1 MATFETIKLDKGL
14 YRSPFGINAELEH
27 IDPSENYKGT
37 SLEGLDAFER
47 QLKRFDIKI
56 KGANSSPIEK
66 FFQTSDSAVLFP
78 EYVSR
83 AVRQGMNENCNIDDI
98 IATRTDINGLDYRT
112 IASLPE
118 KEIGEEIS
126 EYNPIAEGGNIPE
139 AHIKTKSNLVK
150 LHKSGK
156 MLVASYEA
164 LRFQRL
170 DIFSVALREIGAY
183 LSRIQTAEAISAI
196 LEGDGNDNAVKVI
209 ERDSTAPLS
218 YSDLVKLWSS
228 LDPYTMNTIITSGDI
243 ASRIMCFPEM
253 RDAAAGLNFHATGKA
268 ITPLGANLII
278 SKMVNNGVLAFDR
291 NYTLEMVTA
300 GGIVTDF
307 DKLIDRQ
314 LERAAITQTYGFAKI
329 CDKASVAM
337 TLGETE

>member
-14 YRSPFGINAELEH
+14 YRSGLGINAELER

-56 KGANSSPIEK
+56 KGASSSPIEK

-83 AVRQGMNENCNIDDI
+83 AVKQGMKEACNVDDL

-112 IASLPE
+112 IESLPE
-118 KEIGEEIS
+118 KTPEEELEEDSII
-126 EYNPIAEGGNIPE
+126 EEGNAIPE
-139 AHIKTKSNLVK
+139 TKITTKENLVK
-150 LHKSGK
+150 LKKRGK

-183 LSRIQTAEAISAI
+183 LARMQTADAISAI
-196 LEGDGNDNAVKVI
+196 ADGDGNDNPASNVLCKNSGI
-209 ERDSTAPLS
+209 ITYA
-218 YSDLVKLWSS
+218 DLVNLWST
-228 LDPYTMNTIITSGDI
+228 LDPYTMNTIVTSPEI
-243 ASRIMCFPEM
+243 AAAILCLPEM
-253 RDAAAGLNFHATGKA
+253 RDAAAGLNFHATGKTV
-268 ITPLGANLII
+268 TPLGANLIRHKQI
-278 SKMVNNGVLAFDR
+278 SNGLVAFDK

-329 CDKASVAM
+329 CDSASVM
-337 TLGETE
+337 MEI

>member
-14 YRSPFGINAELEH
+14 YRTGLGINAELER

-37 SLEGLDAFER
+37 TLEGLDAFER

-56 KGANSSPIEK
+56 KGASSSPIEK

-78 EYVSR
+78 EYVCR
-83 AVRQGMNENCNIDDI
+83 AVKQGMKEACNVDDL

-112 IASLPE
+112 IESLPE
-118 KEIGEEIS
+118 KTPEEELEENNII
-126 EYNPIAEGGNIPE
+126 EEGNAIPE
-139 AHIKTKSNLVK
+139 TKITTKENLVK
-150 LHKSGK
+150 LKKRGK

-183 LSRIQTAEAISAI
+183 LARMQTLDAIITISD
-196 LEGDGNDNAVKVI
+196 GDGNDNPASDVLCKNSGI
-209 ERDSTAPLS
+209 ITYA
-218 YSDLVKLWSS
+218 DLVNLWST
-228 LDPYTMNTIITSGDI
+228 LDPYTMNTIVTSPEI
-243 ASRIMCFPEM
+243 AAAILCLPEM

-268 ITPLGANLII
+268 VTPLGANLIRHKQI
-278 SKMVNNGVLAFDR
+278 SNGLVAFDK

-329 CDKASVAM
+329 CDNASVM
-337 TLGETE
+337 MEI

>member
-1 MATFETIKLDKGL
+1 MAAFETIKLDKGL
-14 YRSPFGINAELEH
+14 YRSNLGINAELER

-37 SLEGLDAFER
+37 TLEGLDAFER

-83 AVRQGMNENCNIDDI
+83 AVRQGMNETCNVDDL

-112 IASLPE
+112 IESIRE
-118 KEIGEEIS
+118 KTLSEELEENAFI
-126 EYNPIAEGGNIPE
+126 EEGAAIPE
-139 AHIKTKSNLVK
+139 IKIATKENLVK
-150 LHKSGK
+150 LNKRGK

-170 DIFSVALREIGAY
+170 DIFSVALKEIGAY
-183 LSRIQTAEAISAI
+183 LARMQTADALITIAS
-196 LEGDGNDNAVKVI
+196 GDGNDNPAQAI
-209 ERDSTAPLS
+209 SRDSSNPFS
-218 YSDLVKLWSS
+218 YSDLIALWNS
-228 LDPYTMNTIITSGDI
+228 LNPYTMNTIVVSP
-243 ASRIMCFPEM
+243 AFAANIMCLPEM
-253 RDAAAGLNFHATGKA
+253 RDSAAGLTFHATGKA
-268 ITPLGANLII
+268 LTPLGANLVRHNLIQNTVI
-278 SKMVNNGVLAFDR
+278 ALDK
-291 NYTLEMVTA
+291 NYALEMVTA
-300 GGIVTDF
+300 GGIITDF

-329 CDKASVAM
+329 CDNAAVTM
-337 TLGETE
+337 EI

>member
-1 MATFETIKLDKGL
+1 MAAFETIKLDKGL
-14 YRSPFGINAELEH
+14 YRSGLGINAELER

-56 KGANSSPIEK
+56 KGKNSSPIEK

-83 AVRQGMNENCNIDDI
+83 AVKQGMEEKGTVDDI

-112 IASLPE
+112 ITAQSNKDE
-118 KEIGEEIS
+118 FNNYNINTGVIGEGET
-126 EYNPIAEGGNIPE
+126 IPE
-139 AHIKTKSNLVK
+139 AQIKTKDSLVK
-150 LHKSGK
+150 LHKKGK

-170 DIFSVALREIGAY
+170 DIFSIALREIGAY
-183 LSRIQTAEAISAI
+183 LARIQTLDAVTTLI
-196 LEGDGNDNAVKVI
+196 EGDGNGNAAKI
-209 ERDSTAPLS
+209 ISAGTADTIT
-218 YSDLVKLWSS
+218 YADLVTLWKE
-228 LDPYTMNTIITSGDI
+228 LQPYSMNTLFTSPNI
-243 ASRIMCFPEM
+243 AAKIMCLPEM
-253 RDAAAGLNFHATGKA
+253 RDAAAGLNFHATGKTV
-268 ITPLGANLII
+268 TPLGAKLI
-278 SKMVNNGVLAFDR
+278 SDSLLGNGIAAFDK
-291 NYTLEMVTA
+291 NYALEMVTA

-314 LERAAITQTYGFAKI
+314 LERASITQIYGFAKI
-329 CDKASVAM
+329 FDGASVILEA
-337 TLGETE
+337 

>member
-14 YRSPFGINAELEH
+14 YRSGLGINAELER

-56 KGANSSPIEK
+56 KGASSSPIEK

-78 EYVSR
+78 EYISR
-83 AVRQGMNENCNIDDI
+83 AVRQGMNESFSVDDL

-112 IASLPE
+112 IETIP
-118 KEIGEEIS
+118 EEIPEEGMLS
-126 EYNPIAEGGNIPE
+126 ANTIAEGETIPE
-139 AHIKTKSNLVK
+139 AQVKTKSNLVQ

-170 DIFSVALREIGAY
+170 DIFSVALKEIGAY
-183 LSRIQTAEAISAI
+183 LARTQTAEAISTI
-196 LEGDGNDNAVKVI
+196 IQGDGNNNEISFVTRGV
-209 ERDSTAPLS
+209 TAPLS
-218 YSDLVKLWSS
+218 YSDLVKLWNS

-243 ASRIMCFPEM
+243 AASIVCLPEM
-253 RDAAAGLNFHATGKA
+253 RDAVAGLNFHATGKA
-268 ITPLGANLII
+268 VTPLGAKLIRHQ
-278 SKMVNNGVLAFDR
+278 MVSNGIIAFDK

-314 LERAAITQTYGFAKI
+314 LERAAITQIYGFAKI
-329 CDKASVAM
+329 CNNACIGMD
-337 TLGETE
+337 LGETE

>member
-14 YRSPFGINAELEH
+14 YRTGLGINAELER

-37 SLEGLDAFER
+37 TLEGLDAFER

-56 KGANSSPIEK
+56 KGASSSPIEK

-83 AVRQGMNENCNIDDI
+83 AVKQGIKESCNVDDL

-112 IASLPE
+112 IESLPE
-118 KEIGEEIS
+118 KTPEEEFEENNII
-126 EYNPIAEGGNIPE
+126 EEGNAIPE
-139 AHIKTKSNLVK
+139 TKITTKENLVK
-150 LHKSGK
+150 LKKRGK

-183 LSRIQTAEAISAI
+183 LARMQTLDAIITISD
-196 LEGDGNDNAVKVI
+196 GDGNDNPASDVLCKNSGI
-209 ERDSTAPLS
+209 ITYA
-218 YSDLVKLWSS
+218 DLVNLWST
-228 LDPYTMNTIITSGDI
+228 LDPYTMNTIVTSPEI
-243 ASRIMCFPEM
+243 AAAILCLPEM
-253 RDAAAGLNFHATGKA
+253 RDAAAGLNFHATGKTV
-268 ITPLGANLII
+268 TPLGANLIRHKQI
-278 SKMVNNGVLAFDR
+278 SNGLVAFDK

-329 CDKASVAM
+329 CDNASVM
-337 TLGETE
+337 MEI

>member
-14 YRSPFGINAELEH
+14 YRTGLGINAELER

-37 SLEGLDAFER
+37 TLEGLDAFER

-56 KGANSSPIEK
+56 KGASSSPIEK

-83 AVRQGMNENCNIDDI
+83 AVKQGMKEACNVDDL

-112 IASLPE
+112 IESLPE
-118 KEIGEEIS
+118 KTPEEELEENNII
-126 EYNPIAEGGNIPE
+126 EEGNAIPE
-139 AHIKTKSNLVK
+139 TKITTKENLVK
-150 LHKSGK
+150 LKKRGK

-183 LSRIQTAEAISAI
+183 LARMQTLDAIITISD
-196 LEGDGNDNAVKVI
+196 GDGNDNPASDVLCKNSGI
-209 ERDSTAPLS
+209 ITYA
-218 YSDLVKLWSS
+218 DLVNLWST
-228 LDPYTMNTIITSGDI
+228 LDPYTMNTIVTSPEI
-243 ASRIMCFPEM
+243 AAAILCLPEM

-268 ITPLGANLII
+268 VTPLGANLIRHKQI
-278 SKMVNNGVLAFDR
+278 SNGIVAFDK

-329 CDKASVAM
+329 CDSASVM
-337 TLGETE
+337 MEI

>member
-1 MATFETIKLDKGL
+1 MAAFETIKLDKGL
-14 YRSPFGINAELEH
+14 YRSGLGINAELER

-56 KGANSSPIEK
+56 KGKNSSPIEK

-83 AVRQGMNENCNIDDI
+83 AVRQGMEDNGTVNDI
-98 IATRTDINGLDYRT
+98 IAARTEVNGLDYRT
-112 IASLPE
+112 IASFPDQTPLE
-118 KEIGEEIS
+118 GIEEAFVGEGEV
-126 EYNPIAEGGNIPE
+126 IPE
-139 AHIKTKSNLVK
+139 TQIKTKDNLVK
-150 LHKSGK
+150 LHKRGK

-170 DIFSVALREIGAY
+170 DIFSIALREIGAH
-183 LSRIQTAEAISAI
+183 LARVQVLDALNTIVI
-196 LEGDGNDNAVKVI
+196 GDGNENPAQTLSFKNKGAV
-209 ERDSTAPLS
+209 S
-218 YSDLVKLWSS
+218 YADLLNLWST
-228 LDPYTMNTIITSGDI
+228 LLPYTMNTIVTSPDITTGI
-243 ASRIMCFPEM
+243 FAIPEM

-268 ITPLGANLII
+268 VTPLGANLIT
-278 SKMVNNGVLAFDR
+278 NNSLGSILIAFDK
-291 NYTLEMVTA
+291 NYALEMVTA

-314 LERAAITQTYGFAKI
+314 LERAAVTQTYGFAKI
-329 CDKASVAM
+329 FDGASVVM
-337 TLGETE
+337 QV

>member
-14 YRSPFGINAELEH
+14 YRTGLGINAELER

-56 KGANSSPIEK
+56 KGASSSPIEK

-83 AVRQGMNENCNIDDI
+83 AVRQGMNETCNVDDL

-112 IASLPE
+112 IESIRE
-118 KEIGEEIS
+118 KTLSQELEENAFI
-126 EYNPIAEGGNIPE
+126 EEGAAIPE
-139 AHIKTKSNLVK
+139 IKIATKENLVK
-150 LHKSGK
+150 LNKRGK

-170 DIFSVALREIGAY
+170 DIFSVALKEIGAY
-183 LSRIQTAEAISAI
+183 LARMQTADALITIAS
-196 LEGDGNDNAVKVI
+196 GDGNDNPAQEI
-209 ERDSTAPLS
+209 AHDGANPFS
-218 YSDLVKLWSS
+218 YSDLIALWNS
-228 LDPYTMNTIITSGDI
+228 LNPYTMNTIVVSP
-243 ASRIMCFPEM
+243 AFAANIMCLPEM
-253 RDAAAGLNFHATGKA
+253 RDSTAGLTFHATGKA
-268 ITPLGANLII
+268 LTPLGANLVRHSLIQNSII
-278 SKMVNNGVLAFDR
+278 ALDK
-291 NYTLEMVTA
+291 NYALEMVTA

-329 CDKASVAM
+329 CDSASVMM
-337 TLGETE
+337 TI

>member
-1 MATFETIKLDKGL
+1 MAAFETIKLDKGL
-14 YRSPFGINAELEH
+14 YRSGLGINAELER

-37 SLEGLDAFER
+37 ALQGLDAFER

-56 KGANSSPIEK
+56 KGSSSSPIEK

-83 AVRQGMNENCNIDDI
+83 AVRQGVKEYCNIDDL

-112 IASLPE
+112 ITSFPE
-118 KEIGEEIS
+118 KTPSEELEEN
-126 EYNPIAEGGNIPE
+126 EYIEEGGAVPE
-139 AHIKTKSNLVK
+139 TKITTKDNLVK
-150 LHKSGK
+150 LKKRGK

-170 DIFSVALREIGAY
+170 DIFSIALREIGAY
-183 LSRIQTAEAISAI
+183 LARMQVFDAISAI
-196 LEGDGNDNAVKVI
+196 ADGDGNDNPAKKI
-209 ERDSTAPLS
+209 AHDSTKPVS
-218 YSDLVKLWSS
+218 YSDLVAIWNEI
-228 LDPYTMNTIITSGDI
+228 DPYTMNTIVTSPSVA
-243 ASRIMCFPEM
+243 ASIMCLPEM

-268 ITPLGANLII
+268 ITPLGANLTVHKHI
-278 SKMVNNGVLAFDR
+278 SNCIVAFDK
-291 NYTLEMVTA
+291 NYALEMVTA

-314 LERAAITQTYGFAKI
+314 LERASITQTYGFAKI
-329 CDKASVAM
+329 CDSASVVM
-337 TLGETE
+337 DLGDI